1 MVDLSYFHGVKADES
16 GEALSF
22 SLGLLT
28 SADLRSKFGQGFEVD
43 APAAI
48 ALSVRSVNERANTG
62 AIIGRFSVVDDTD
75 GGWSFALADDAD
87 GMFATSGD
95 WLLVGATPLSHDDV
109 PNPVITVK
117 AARGALLLAASI
129 PLSVEP
135 AEAPPA
141 GRSLDFSSISNSYFI
156 GQVI

>member
-48 ALSVRSVNERANTG
+48 ALSVAVVNEQVPAGT
-62 AIIGRFSVVDDTD
+62 IVGRFSVVDDNE
-75 GGWSFALADDAD
+75 GGWSYALADDAD
-87 GMFATSGD
+87 GMFSTSGD
-95 WLLVGATPLSHDDV
+95 WLLVGETPLSHADA
-109 PNPVITVK
+109 PTPIIIAK
-117 AARGALLLAASI
+117 AARGARLLAATIEISVTGAAPMPSGTPIGLLLALTYA
-129 PLSVEP
+129 
-135 AEAPPA
+135 
-141 GRSLDFSSISNSYFI
+141 
-156 GQVI
+156 

>member
-28 SADLRSKFGQGFEVD
+28 SAELRGKFGQGFEVD
-43 APAAI
+43 GPSTITLSVSSVSEQAPAGTI
-48 ALSVRSVNERANTG
+48 V
-62 AIIGRFSVVDDTD
+62 GRFSVIDDAE

-95 WLLVGATPLSHDDV
+95 WLLVGETPLSHADA
-109 PNPVITVK
+109 PTPTITVK
-117 AARGALLLAASI
+117 AARGAHLLAENVELFVTGAAPMPSGTPIGLLLALTY
-129 PLSVEP
+129 P
-135 AEAPPA
+135 
-141 GRSLDFSSISNSYFI
+141 
-156 GQVI
+156 